1 ECRGIYTIHSIK
13 KTVEIISFDRRRGLE
28 SGPNAEESWERASL
42 SVILG
47 AEMHKQPIPPLKQV
61 DNEEDD
67 VKTENTKDILPL
79 ILDGITTAKEPTTNI
94 NEELELEEE
103 KKWLKLWK
111 ELFRKEKNL
120 FTQNFIK

>member
-1 ECRGIYTIHSIK
+1 
-13 KTVEIISFDRRRGLE
+13 
-28 SGPNAEESWERASL
+28 PNAEESWERASL

-67 VKTENTKDILPL
+67 
-79 ILDGITTAKEPTTNI
+79 EPTTNT

-103 KKWLKLWK
+103 I
-111 ELFRKEKNL
+111 EVVEMVER
-120 FTQNFIK
+120 II

>member
-1 ECRGIYTIHSIK
+1 
-13 KTVEIISFDRRRGLE
+13 
-28 SGPNAEESWERASL
+28 
-42 SVILG
+42 
-47 AEMHKQPIPPLKQV
+47 
-61 DNEEDD
+61 
-67 VKTENTKDILPL
+67 ILPL